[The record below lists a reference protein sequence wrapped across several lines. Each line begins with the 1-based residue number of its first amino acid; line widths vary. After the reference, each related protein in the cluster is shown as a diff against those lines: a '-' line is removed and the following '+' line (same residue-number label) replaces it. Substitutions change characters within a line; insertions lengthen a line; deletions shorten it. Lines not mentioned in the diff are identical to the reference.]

1 MKRKVFIIL
10 AVLAMAAGCTTV
22 VPVNSTLPV
31 SVTLTAQDLIIGKK
45 VTHSIP
51 YDKKDPNIYAKV
63 YREALVKSGYDFILL
78 PQYEIKSSLFSSTIT
93 IIGYGANV
101 KK

>member
-1 MKRKVFIIL
+1 MKLKLLVFALLLVMI
-10 AVLAMAAGCTTV
+10 AGCSTV

-31 SVTLTAQDLIIGKK
+31 TVTLSANDLKIGDRI
-45 VTHSIP
+45 THSIP

-78 PQYEIKSSLFSSTIT
+78 PQYEIKDSLFKSTIT
-93 IIGYGANV
+93 IIGYGATV